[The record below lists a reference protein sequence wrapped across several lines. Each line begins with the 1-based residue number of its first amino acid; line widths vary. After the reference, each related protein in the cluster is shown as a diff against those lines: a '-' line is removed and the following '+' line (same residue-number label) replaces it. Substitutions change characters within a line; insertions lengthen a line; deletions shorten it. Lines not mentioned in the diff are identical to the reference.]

1 MKGRALSQ
9 GLLALLDDVA
19 LLAKSAAVSLDDV
32 PAQIAKAGVKS
43 AGVVIDDAA
52 VTPRYVVGVAAQREL
67 AVVGRIAWGSIK
79 NKILIL
85 LPAALLLSVFAPWA
99 ITPLLMLGGGFL
111 GYEGAAKLLEML
123 GPSKGHRGPDHGAAD
138 PAGDL
143 VEGLAKTREAEDATI
158 RGAVRTDLILSAE
171 VMAISLATLPV
182 AATLL
187 NKALVLGLIGLFL
200 TGAVYGAVA
209 LIVKADDMGLAM
221 AQAGRGG
228 VFGVM
233 VRGFGRGLVQV
244 MPGFL
249 KLLATVGTVAMLWVG
264 GEVLIHG
271 THGLGWHVPE
281 DAVHHAVGA
290 VEPFGGVAAWLV
302 KTLLGAIVGLGF
314 GLMVYG
320 LKKVL
325 ILPAMRRFRPAPEP
339 R

>member
-1 MKGRALSQ
+1 MSQ

-123 GPSKGHRGPDHGAAD
+123 GLAKGHHGPDHGVAHGTAD

-221 AQAGRGG
+221 AQARRGG
-228 VFGVM
+228 VLGVM
-233 VRGFGRGLVQV
+233 VRGFGRALVQV

-271 THGLGWHVPE
+271 THSLGWHAPE
-281 DAVHHAVGA
+281 EAVHHAVET
-290 VEPFGGVAAWLV
+290 VELFGGVASWLV

-314 GLMVYG
+314 GLVVYG
-320 LKKVL
+320 LKEAL